1 MNCIFFLHWED
12 EITTH
17 ETSWKSLVLNLYLRK
32 NKWKSEQVPRGQFRA
47 QLEANRGEMMQG
59 VQMLIVTWFWARS
72 RHHVTNKCRLGRI
85 MSSLP
90 FHMTTLPL
98 PCITVSTPRRHT
110 RIYYFDV
117 TKHVLSSRYFYR
129 NSDSP
134 YHVTSAHHCMYSC
147 IIIVLSDISCINLQ
161 FIARHLR
168 RILLRGFRFKTN
180 FKIVWKKLQINKS
193 IIGFILYFFIV

>member
-1 MNCIFFLHWED
+1 
-12 EITTH
+12 
-17 ETSWKSLVLNLYLRK
+17 
-32 NKWKSEQVPRGQFRA
+32 
-47 QLEANRGEMMQG
+47 
-59 VQMLIVTWFWARS
+59 
-72 RHHVTNKCRLGRI
+72 

-134 YHVTSAHHCMYSC
+134 YHVTSAHHCIYSC

-168 RILLRGFRFKTN
+168 RILLRGFRYKTN
-180 FKIVWKKLQINKS
+180 LRVTWKKLQINKS
-193 IIGFILYFFIV
+193 IIGFTLNFLLSIVSKSTLKYHSYSQRYDALYWSMPISKSKLQYLFNV